1 MAQIENKAQKD
12 KVYADPLAQVGQFR
26 FDDKVASVF
35 EDMIQRSVPGYGT
48 ILTMIGDITERY
60 AQENSQ
66 CYDLGC
72 SLGAATLA
80 MRHKMNASGCRIVSI
95 DNSEAMIMRCK
106 SAIDLDSAS
115 HPDLAPVT
123 LHCNDLQSI
132 TIEQASVVVLN
143 FTLQFIPMEERQAII
158 QSIYDGLLPGGILLI
173 SEKVIFEDA
182 PHQSLLTELYHNF
195 KRNNGYSDLEIAQK
209 RTALEEVLTPET
221 IDTHKQRLKKA
232 GFSSVDVWFQCLTFA
247 SFIAIKH

>member
-1 MAQIENKAQKD
+1 MAQAEDKPQKD
-12 KVYADPLAQVGQFR
+12 KVYADPLAQLDQFR
-26 FDDKVASVF
+26 FDEKVASVF
-35 EDMIQRSVPGYGT
+35 ADMIQRSVPGYGT

-60 AQENSQ
+60 AQANSL

-80 MRHKMNASGCRIVSI
+80 MRHKMNAPGCGIISV
-95 DNSEAMIMRCK
+95 DNSEAMIKRCE
-106 SAIDLDSAS
+106 SAIRLDSDS
-115 HPDLAPVT
+115 HPKLAPVT
-123 LHCNDLQSI
+123 LHCSDLQSI
-132 TIEQASVVVLN
+132 KIERASVVVLN
-143 FTLQFIPMEERQAII
+143 FTLQFIPLEERQTIT

-182 PHQSLLTELYHNF
+182 PHQTLLTELYHNF

-209 RTALEEVLTPET
+209 RTALEAVLRPET
-221 IDTHKQRLKKA
+221 IDTHKQRLKNA

-247 SFIAIKH
+247 SLIAIKL